1 MMGSTKEII
10 RIDHMEF
17 ALNLKAQRKRNN
29 RVTNQ
34 QQNVRKFIFFTLTV
48 DIPRDVEGMA

>member
-1 MMGSTKEII
+1 MGSTKEII